1 MDLMKYDYPIRS
13 WMVLSEETHSR
24 CEILARTRT
33 EALIHGAE
41 LLGCPQL
48 GVKVVA
54 VGEWS

>member
-1 MDLMKYDYPIRS
+1 MKYDYPIRS
-13 WMVLSEETHSR
+13 WMVLSEETRSR

-54 VGEWS
+54 VGDWS